1 MFLYSINDFS
11 VLLTPPGQAQRFSRY
26 LQSKGKANIVYM
38 LQSILCKVIESGKQ
52 IKKRRFA
59 QEMKGIKHGM

>member
-11 VLLTPPGQAQRFSRY
+11 VLLTPPGRHKGFPVTYRVT
-26 LQSKGKANIVYM
+26 GKASIVYM

>member
-1 MFLYSINDFS
+1 MIFQYCLPLRGRHKGFPITYR
-11 VLLTPPGQAQRFSRY
+11 VT
-26 LQSKGKANIVYM
+26 GKANIVYM